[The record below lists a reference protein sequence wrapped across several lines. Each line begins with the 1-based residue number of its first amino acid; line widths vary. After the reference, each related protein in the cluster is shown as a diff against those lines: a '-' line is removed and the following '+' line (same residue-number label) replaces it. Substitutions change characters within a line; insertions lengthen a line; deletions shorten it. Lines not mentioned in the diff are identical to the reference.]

1 VRGEHPSVMREVTE
15 LGTILGVWAHPDDD
29 IYLAAGLMAAATD
42 AGQRVVDVTA
52 TRGEGGSMDEERWP
66 PEEMGDVRT
75 KELLRSLEVLGVKE
89 HRFLE
94 GSVDV
99 DMDTGL
105 DPSTADQV
113 RDVMAEVD
121 PDTVVT
127 FGPEGMTGHVAH
139 QDISRMTGD
148 AFEAVAKP
156 GARLFHA
163 VFPSSLGETWIERL
177 KPFEIFRD
185 GSPRVVANEDLD
197 LELVLAPALLDRKI
211 ASIKEHASQIEAL
224 YEVFGDEGFKEFM
237 GIESFVIASTKG
249 V

>member
-1 VRGEHPSVMREVTE
+1 MFDVSE
-15 LGTILGVWAHPDDD
+15 LGTVLGVWAHPDDD
-29 IYLAAGLMAAATD
+29 IYLMAGLMAAAVD

-66 PEEMGDVRT
+66 PETMGEVRT
-75 KELLRSLEVLGVKE
+75 QELLRSLEVLGVHE
-89 HRFLE
+89 HHFLE

-99 DMDTGL
+99 DMETGL
-105 DPSTADQV
+105 DPSAADQV
-113 RDVMAEVD
+113 RDVMAIVD

-148 AFEAVAKP
+148 AFAAVAKP

-163 VFPSSLGETWIERL
+163 VFPTSLGEAWLEKL
-177 KPFEIFRD
+177 KPFDIFRP
-185 GSPRVVANEDLD
+185 GTPRVVANADLD
-197 LELVLAPALLDRKI
+197 LELVLGSSLLDRKI
-211 ASIKEHASQIEAL
+211 TSIKEHASQIEAL

-237 GIESFVIASTKG
+237 GIESFVVAATKG
-249 V
+249 A

>member
-1 VRGEHPSVMREVTE
+1 MGDVSE

-29 IYLAAGLMAAATD
+29 IYLTAGVMAAAVD
-42 AGQRVVDVTA
+42 AGQRVAVVTA

-66 PEEMGDVRT
+66 PETMAEVRT
-75 KELLRSLEVLGVKE
+75 EELLRSLEVLGVKE

-105 DPSTADQV
+105 DPSAADQV
-113 RDVMAEVD
+113 RDVMADID
-121 PDTVVT
+121 PDTILT

-139 QDISRMTGD
+139 RDISRMTGE
-148 AFEAVAKP
+148 AFEEVAKP
-156 GARLFHA
+156 GARLLHA
-163 VFPSSLGETWIERL
+163 VFPSSLGEAWLEKL
-177 KPFEIFRD
+177 KPFDIFRL

-197 LELVLAPALLDRKI
+197 LELVLEPSLLERKI

-224 YEVFGDEGFKEFM
+224 YAVFGDEGFKEFM
-237 GIESFVIASTKG
+237 GIEAFVVASVKDG
-249 V
+249 